1 VARMINV
8 EVQIGKRFDEKTDEF
23 VNLANTVD
31 LDRLERIRFLASQLN
46 LLSSKIQKLEKM
58 VQSGDFEFSNEELTK
73 KLDDID
79 KRLGKM
85 DSKSEFFSIFF
96 ATVKETTLNTHE
108 AANNSAELEEL
119 KKINDRMNTIEK
131 KYSVLST
138 PKMKG
143 VFFNLIETVEILSNR
158 TKNLEIMI
166 ANLRDIKWGKT
177 VRSFKEELKSDT
189 VNKDSNWMSIH
200 SSLQKLKITDKKEKK
215 DEKK

>member
-1 VARMINV
+1 MINV
-8 EVQIGKRFDEKTDEF
+8 EPQIGKKFDEKTNEF
-23 VNLANTVD
+23 ALLPNNID
-31 LDRLERIRFLASQLN
+31 LDRLERLRFLSSQLN
-46 LLSSKIQKLEKM
+46 LLSSKIQGIERM

-79 KRLGKM
+79 KKLEKM
-85 DSKSEFFSIFF
+85 DSRSEFFSIFF

-108 AANNSAELEEL
+108 AAKNSAELEEL
-119 KKINDRMNTIEK
+119 KKLNDKMNTIEK

-177 VRSFKEELKSDT
+177 VRSFKEELKYDT

-200 SSLQKLKITDKKEKK
+200 SSLQKLKITDNKQKK